1 MFSGDGCQQYSI
13 FAASYSFACDEDD
26 IPPNP
31 SHFDLFS
38 FSASLRCM
46 GDWENTIPGLV
57 YLQSRMVRRYD
68 NVGNGD
74 GESDAT
80 EENTFTTSTIR
91 MVI

>member
-1 MFSGDGCQQYSI
+1 
-13 FAASYSFACDEDD
+13 
-26 IPPNP
+26 
-31 SHFDLFS
+31 
-38 FSASLRCM
+38 M